1 MAFMMGIMWIGASPG
16 STGGGIKT
24 TTFALALCSIVSFIR
39 GNRYIEIGYHRIG
52 FETISRVLVLVTMS
66 LLIIFA
72 AFVLFAF
79 FEPDKNPLHL
89 FFDTVSMYS
98 TTGLSLVGT
107 ANLKA
112 PSQVLTMVMMF
123 LGRVGPLTLLSGI
136 FVSRKAKYAKYPY
149 KNLTIN

>member
-1 MAFMMGIMWIGASPG
+1 
-16 STGGGIKT
+16 
-24 TTFALALCSIVSFIR
+24 
-39 GNRYIEIGYHRIG
+39 
-52 FETISRVLVLVTMS
+52 MS

-72 AFVLFAF
+72 AFILFAF
-79 FEPDKNPLHL
+79 FEPDKNPFTL

-98 TTGLSLVGT
+98 TTGLSLSDT
-107 ANLKA
+107 ASLKM

-123 LGRVGPLTLLSGI
+123 LGRVGPLTLLSGL